1 MEGGYVGHGTNAGC
15 PRPDIELSP
24 CIKTE
29 KSTSTMSVRTPH
41 PQNKSLELS
50 ICWVRY
56 VTKKNLQTKDLILP
70 LLLVDSEV
78 IL

>member
-1 MEGGYVGHGTNAGC
+1 MKGAGPTFSAKEGGYVGHGTNAGC
-15 PRPDIELSP
+15 PRPDIELSS

-50 ICWVRY
+50 ICWIRY
-56 VTKKNLQTKDLILP
+56 VTKKESSD
-70 LLLVDSEV
+70 
-78 IL
+78 